1 MLCLRVSTVQTPGK
15 VITHL
20 IVPVVLL
27 PPPYEVSIFVYKLKV
42 APGQVDTL
50 DIEKEKEIIGEQEI
64 VYDEFVEEAD
74 MEDVENE
81 DDDAAEE
88 LFDLSQLDKSLTP
101 NRMKRTLNDGA
112 KPIVWR
118 VQTPP
123 KDAWLNSSLSD
134 NEFKEFIALCN
145 RKGDSFLSNR
155 NRLSSAPNL
164 LEGKH
169 FLIAGKNK
177 MIKIGDIRN

>member
-1 MLCLRVSTVQTPGK
+1 MNDLNLHWLYVSYHNEAILNTGSFRCFVQGCPPGK

-27 PPPYEVSIFVYKLKV
+27 PPHEVSICVYKLKV

-88 LFDLSQLDKSLTP
+88 LFYLCQLDKSLTP
-101 NRMKRTLNDGA
+101 NSM
-112 KPIVWR
+112 
-118 VQTPP
+118 
-123 KDAWLNSSLSD
+123 
-134 NEFKEFIALCN
+134 
-145 RKGDSFLSNR
+145 
-155 NRLSSAPNL
+155 
-164 LEGKH
+164 
-169 FLIAGKNK
+169 
-177 MIKIGDIRN
+177 

>member
-1 MLCLRVSTVQTPGK
+1 MFRFRRKS
-15 VITHL
+15 
-20 IVPVVLL
+20 
-27 PPPYEVSIFVYKLKV
+27 SYKLKV

-88 LFDLSQLDKSLTP
+88 LFYLSQLDNSLTP

-118 VQTPP
+118 VQSPP
-123 KDAWLNSSLSD
+123 KNARLNL
-134 NEFKEFIALCN
+134 FTFMYGLV
-145 RKGDSFLSNR
+145 
-155 NRLSSAPNL
+155 
-164 LEGKH
+164 
-169 FLIAGKNK
+169 
-177 MIKIGDIRN
+177 

>member
-1 MLCLRVSTVQTPGK
+1 M
-15 VITHL
+15 
-20 IVPVVLL
+20 
-27 PPPYEVSIFVYKLKV
+27 

-88 LFDLSQLDKSLTP
+88 LFYLSQLDNSLTP

-112 KPIVWR
+112 NHH
-118 VQTPP
+118 P
-123 KDAWLNSSLSD
+123 KML
-134 NEFKEFIALCN
+134 
-145 RKGDSFLSNR
+145 G
-155 NRLSSAPNL
+155 
-164 LEGKH
+164 
-169 FLIAGKNK
+169 
-177 MIKIGDIRN
+177 

>member
-1 MLCLRVSTVQTPGK
+1 M
-15 VITHL
+15 
-20 IVPVVLL
+20 
-27 PPPYEVSIFVYKLKV
+27 

-123 KDAWLNSSLSD
+123 KNARLNSSLSD
-134 NEFKEFIALCN
+134 NEADPLDHLCISKEQQKINDFC
-145 RKGDSFLSNR
+145 GQ
-155 NRLSSAPNL
+155 
-164 LEGKH
+164 
-169 FLIAGKNK
+169 LIVNS
-177 MIKIGDIRN
+177 